1 MTDPYKVLGV
11 SPSATDEEVKKAY
24 YALAKKYHPDAYR
37 DNPLKDLADEKMK
50 QINEAYDTIT
60 KQRQN
65 VKSSGNMGSGAY
77 TGGAY
82 SNGNGESAYSHG
94 SVLYRVRSLI
104 QLGRYNEAEVLLQ
117 SDQSVK
123 GTAEWYY
130 LNGVISLHKGSMY
143 EARTSFE
150 TACRLDP
157 NNGEYALALARMN
170 NTNSTDYD
178 TLDRTTGCSGC
189 DICTGL
195 LCANACCGCCRS

>member
-65 VKSSGNMGSGAY
+65 ARNSGSQSSYGSY
-77 TGGAY
+77 DTGY
-82 SNGNGESAYSHG
+82 QNNGESAYSQG
-94 SVLYRVRSLI
+94 SVFYRVRSLI
-104 QLGRYNEAEVLLQ
+104 NLGRYSEAEIVLS
-117 SDQSVK
+117 SDQSVR
-123 GTAEWYY
+123 GTAEWYF
-130 LNGVISLHKGSMY
+130 LNGLLAFHKGAMY

-150 TACRLDP
+150 TACRMAP
-157 NNGEYALALARMN
+157 ENAEYASVLARMN
-170 NTNSTDYD
+170 SVNNTDYD
-178 TLDRTTGCSGC
+178 TFDRTTGCSGC

-195 LCANACCGCCRS
+195 LCMNMCCGCCRR